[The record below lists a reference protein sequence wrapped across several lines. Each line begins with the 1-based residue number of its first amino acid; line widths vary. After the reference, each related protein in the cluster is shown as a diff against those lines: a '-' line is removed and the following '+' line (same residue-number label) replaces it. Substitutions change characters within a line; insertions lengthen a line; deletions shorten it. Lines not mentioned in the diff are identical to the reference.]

1 MGFVTVKDF
10 GIALGVNGV
19 TVRQRVVRKK
29 LIKNDYGLIDVNHV
43 TNFSYIVEINGGDL
57 SVFDK
62 YYKSIDN
69 DTNVKKKLNKP
80 NKNISFSKPLENKVE
95 KLIKSKETAQKYK
108 NKEVND
114 GKGLVNSSNG
124 VETKKTDVNLVPE
137 KLTAEEKRR
146 MSEQKKANDL
156 ILSFEIRKKEA
167 EVKLVERNAELK
179 QWELE
184 KKAGST
190 LPINMMEKVIA
201 INFKAIFKSI
211 KSQSKNIAMVMV
223 QQLGGSKEDLDS
235 ILVQLDDILDST
247 VKDAEKKSTV
257 DVEKLIEEYSEIRSR
272 GERKV

>member
-80 NKNISFSKPLENKVE
+80 NKNISFSKPSENKVE
-95 KLIKSKETAQKYK
+95 KLIKSKETTKKSK

-114 GKGLVNSSNG
+114 NKGLVYSYNG
-124 VETKKTDVNLVPE
+124 VETKKTDVNSVPE
-137 KLTAEEKRR
+137 KLTADEKRR

-235 ILVQLDDILDST
+235 ILMQLDDILDST